1 MTTEE
6 RSFMEASPITI
17 HRPVM
22 GQDLNH
28 HGTLYA
34 ARTAEWFVE
43 AGFIAA
49 ASLSR
54 PENIVC
60 IKVHN
65 MEFLKPV
72 KKGAIL
78 KLESKVVLT
87 GRTSLV
93 VYVQGNVE
101 AVVTVKGFLSFVHVD
116 DEGRPQPHG
125 ATITPS
131 SKIDLALQQEALA
144 LRK

>member
-1 MTTEE
+1 LDIQTI
-6 RSFMEASPITI
+6 IT

-22 GQDLNH
+22 SQDLNH

-34 ARTAEWFVE
+34 ARSCEWFVE

-49 ASLSR
+49 ASLTR

-60 IKVHN
+60 VKVHN
-65 MEFLKPV
+65 MEFLRPV
-72 KKGAIL
+72 QKGEVL

-93 VYVQGNVE
+93 VHVQGTVGDNL
-101 AVVTVKGFLSFVHVD
+101 AVRGFLSFVHVD
-116 DEGRPQPHG
+116 ADGRPLPHG
-125 ATITPS
+125 VSISPGNEV
-131 SKIDLALQQEALA
+131 DQALHKEALA